1 MPSADEMNLFSYYKM
16 RDELF
21 KLEQKLIR
29 IMNFKLNSISTPS
42 LNELLLLATVLDL
55 SDI

>member
-29 IMNFKLNSISTPS
+29 IMNFKLNSVSTPS
-42 LNELLLLATVLDL
+42 LNELLLLATALDL